1 MSERVRHDSRIL
13 TFDCAMFEKDPLL
26 FASPFFAILIAIEVI
41 INTRQHLHLYLTK
54 DSVASISMGAVTL
67 VIGLGV
73 KIAAF
78 FVFTFLHQFA
88 FLELGNVWW
97 VWVLCMFGDDFS
109 FYWHHRLSHE
119 VRILWAAHVNHH
131 SSEMLNFSTALR
143 QSWTEQ
149 LYKYVFWLWM
159 PLVGF
164 DPIMIMTMMSINLIF
179 QFLPHTQLVG
189 KLGPLEWI
197 FNTPSHHRV
206 HHASNHKYLDRNHAG
221 LFIIWDRMFGTFQEE
236 DEKEKPVYGITNNIH
251 TYNLFQIA
259 SHEFK
264 DLCTDIKRASDFKT
278 KLKYIFYPPGWSHDG
293 EDRRAKVLRGK
304 V

>member
-1 MSERVRHDSRIL
+1 
-13 TFDCAMFEKDPLL
+13 MFEKDPLL
-26 FASPFFAILIAIEVI
+26 FASPLFALLIAIEVF
-41 INTRQHLHLYLTK
+41 INARYARQLYVTK
-54 DSVASISMGAVTL
+54 DSIASVSMGAVAV

-73 KIAAF
+73 KIAAYF
-78 FVFTFLHQFA
+78 AFTFMHKFA
-88 FLELGNVWW
+88 LFDLPITAWW
-97 VWVLCMFGDDFS
+97 AWVLCMFADDFS

-131 SSEMLNFSTALR
+131 SSEQLNFSTALR

-149 LYKYVFWLWM
+149 LYKYIFWLWM
-159 PLVGF
+159 PLIGF
-164 DPIMIMTMMSINLIF
+164 PPLMILTMMSINLIF
-179 QFLPHTQLVG
+179 QFWPHTQLVG

-236 DEKEKPVYGITNNIH
+236 DEKVNPVYGITTNIK
-251 TYNLFQIA
+251 TYNLLKIA

-264 DLCTDIKRASDFKT
+264 DLWADVKRSPDFKT

-293 EDRRAKVLRGK
+293 EDLRAKVLRGK
-304 V
+304 AN

>member
-1 MSERVRHDSRIL
+1 
-13 TFDCAMFEKDPLL
+13 MFEKDPLL
-26 FASPFFAILIAIEVI
+26 FASPLFAILIAIEVI
-41 INTRQHLHLYLTK
+41 INASRHLNLYKTK
-54 DSVASISMGAVTL
+54 DSIASITMGTVAVI
-67 VIGLGV
+67 IGLGV
-73 KIAAF
+73 KVAAF

-88 FLELGNVWW
+88 LFDLGSAWW

-131 SSEMLNFSTALR
+131 SSQMLNFSTALR

-149 LYKYVFWLWM
+149 LYKYIFWLWM

-164 DPIMIMTMMSINLIF
+164 EPIMIMTMMSVNLIF
-179 QFLPHTQLVG
+179 QFWPHTQLVG

-221 LFIIWDRMFGTFQEE
+221 ILIIWDRLFGTFQEE
-236 DEKEKPVYGITNNIH
+236 DEKERPVYGITNNIN
-251 TYNLFQIA
+251 TYQPVKIA
-259 SHEFK
+259 FHEFK
-264 DLCTDIKRASDFKT
+264 DLWSDVKRAPDAIT

-293 EDRRAKVLRGK
+293 PDRTAKYLRGLTFEQT
-304 V
+304 

>member
-1 MSERVRHDSRIL
+1 ML
-13 TFDCAMFEKDPLL
+13 EKDPLL
-26 FASPFFAILIAIEVI
+26 FASPFFALLIAIEVI
-41 INTRQHLHLYLTK
+41 INARQHLHLYLTK
-54 DSVASISMGAVTL
+54 DSVASISMGAVTV

-73 KIAAF
+73 KVAAF

-88 FLELGNVWW
+88 FFELGNVWW

-159 PLVGF
+159 PLAGF
-164 DPIMIMTMMSINLIF
+164 DPTMIMTMMSVNLIF

-197 FNTPSHHRV
+197 FNTPSHHRI

-221 LFIIWDRMFGTFQEE
+221 MLIIWDRLFGTFQEE
-236 DEKEKPVYGITNNIH
+236 DEKVKPVYGITNNIH

-264 DLCTDIKRASDFKT
+264 DLWADVKRAPDFKT

-293 EDRRAKVLRGK
+293 EDMRAKVLRAK
-304 V
+304 A

>member
-1 MSERVRHDSRIL
+1 
-13 TFDCAMFEKDPLL
+13 MFEKDPLL
-26 FASPFFAILIAIEVI
+26 FASPLFALLIAIEVL
-41 INTRQHLHLYLTK
+41 INARYARQLYVTK
-54 DSVASISMGAVTL
+54 DSIASVSMGAVAV

-73 KIAAF
+73 KIAAYF
-78 FVFTFLHQFA
+78 AFTFLHKFA
-88 FLELGNVWW
+88 LFDLPLNAWW
-97 VWVLCMFGDDFS
+97 AWVLCMFADDFS

-131 SSEMLNFSTALR
+131 SSEQLNFSTALR

-149 LYKYVFWLWM
+149 LYKYIFWLWM

-164 DPIMIMTMMSINLIF
+164 PPIMILTMMSINLIF
-179 QFLPHTQLVG
+179 QFWPHTQLVG

-236 DEKEKPVYGITNNIH
+236 DEKVKPVYGITTNIK
-251 TYNLFQIA
+251 TYNLFKIA
-259 SHEFK
+259 SHEFQALWA
-264 DLCTDIKRASDFKT
+264 DVKRSPDFKT

-293 EDRRAKVLRGK
+293 EDLRAKVLRRLAENPK
-304 V
+304 S